1 MDAQTV
7 HCCNEGHLFHSWQ
20 RKIAFIKLYWG
31 NNEVT
36 FYIQGFSC
44 IQEALL
50 AIEGDPAADGG

>member
-1 MDAQTV
+1 M
-7 HCCNEGHLFHSWQ
+7 HCCDEGHLFHSW
-20 RKIAFIKLYWG
+20 RHKIAFIKLYWG

>member
-1 MDAQTV
+1 M
-7 HCCNEGHLFHSWQ
+7 HRCNEGHLFHSWR